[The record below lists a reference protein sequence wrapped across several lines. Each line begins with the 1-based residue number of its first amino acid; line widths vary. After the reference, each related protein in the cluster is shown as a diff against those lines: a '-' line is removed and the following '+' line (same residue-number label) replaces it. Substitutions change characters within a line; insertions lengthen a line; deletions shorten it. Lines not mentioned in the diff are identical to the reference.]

1 MRSTRSPPHSGLLL
15 TSVPS
20 CEVPWG
26 CTVLAQVH
34 ATSQSLSLAL
44 SRQCWSGCEPHLWA
58 MSVHSFWVDVGW
70 LMATSSGGMQIQCCS
85 TGFSLSKSTLPGISH
100 LLTASFLPR
109 RVMAN
114 LSTPPAW
121 TRVINSSFVAGSAD
135 NNTYRCVFDEDF
147 KYVLLPV
154 SYGIVC
160 VVGLFLN
167 LLALYGFIFRI
178 KTWNASTTYMFNLAV
193 SDTLYVV
200 SLPLL
205 VYYYAMGD
213 NWPFG
218 VGLCKIV
225 RFLFYT
231 NLYCSILFLL
241 CISIHRFLGICYP
254 LKSLQWG
261 HVRYARRVSVIIWVV
276 TVVCQL
282 PVLFFVTTSMRRGT
296 ITCHDTSS
304 KDLFG
309 QFVIYSS
316 VMMVLLFC
324 IPFLIIIV
332 CYCLMARRLLQ
343 PTRGMSR
350 LSRSKKKS
358 VKMII
363 IVLVVFSVCFLP
375 FHVTRSLYYSFRSW
389 DLSCQTLNAINLA
402 YKVTRPLASTN
413 SCLDPV
419 LYFLAGQRFMK
430 LTGNKIPWKPQ
441 NEMAMGTVPNG
452 PLGTSNDTDTTSK
465 EMKS

>member
-1 MRSTRSPPHSGLLL
+1 
-15 TSVPS
+15 
-20 CEVPWG
+20 
-26 CTVLAQVH
+26 
-34 ATSQSLSLAL
+34 
-44 SRQCWSGCEPHLWA
+44 
-58 MSVHSFWVDVGW
+58 
-70 LMATSSGGMQIQCCS
+70 
-85 TGFSLSKSTLPGISH
+85 
-100 LLTASFLPR
+100 
-109 RVMAN
+109 MAN
-114 LSTPPAW
+114 ITTPAW
-121 TRVINSSFVAGSAD
+121 TRVINSSLEPDISGD
-135 NNTYRCVFDEDF
+135 NPYKCTFDEDF
-147 KYVLLPV
+147 KYVLLPI

-167 LLALYGFIFRI
+167 LLALYAFIFRI

-213 NWPFG
+213 NWPFS

-241 CISIHRFLGICYP
+241 CISIHRFLGICFP

-261 HVRYARRVSVIIWVV
+261 QVRYARRISVIVWVV
-276 TVVCQL
+276 IVTCQS
-282 PVLFFVTTSMRRGT
+282 PVLFFVTTSVKRDT

-316 VMMVLLFC
+316 VMLVLLFC
-324 IPFLIIIV
+324 IPFLIIII

-343 PTRGMSR
+343 PTRGISR

-363 IVLVVFSVCFLP
+363 IVLVVFIVCFLP
-375 FHVTRSLYYSFRSW
+375 FHVTRTLYYSFRSW

-413 SCLDPV
+413 SCLDPI
-419 LYFLAGQRFMK
+419 LYFLAGQRFMRFA
-430 LTGNKIPWKPQ
+430 GNKVPWKPQ
-441 NEMAMGTVPNG
+441 NEMALGIVPNSH
-452 PLGTSNDTDTTSK
+452 LGTSEDTDTLSK
-465 EMKS
+465 DVKS

>member
-1 MRSTRSPPHSGLLL
+1 MADL
-15 TSVPS
+15 TTPS
-20 CEVPWG
+20 AWI
-26 CTVLAQVH
+26 
-34 ATSQSLSLAL
+34 SL
-44 SRQCWSGCEPHLWA
+44 
-58 MSVHSFWVDVGW
+58 V
-70 LMATSSGGMQIQCCS
+70 
-85 TGFSLSKSTLPGISH
+85 
-100 LLTASFLPR
+100 
-109 RVMAN
+109 
-114 LSTPPAW
+114 
-121 TRVINSSFVAGSAD
+121 NSSLDPSVVGD
-135 NNTYRCVFDEDF
+135 NVYKCMFDEDF
-147 KYVLLPV
+147 K
-154 SYGIVC
+154 
-160 VVGLFLN
+160 
-167 LLALYGFIFRI
+167 I
-178 KTWNASTTYMFNLAV
+178 KTWNASTTYMFNLAI

-213 NWPFG
+213 NWPFS

-241 CISIHRFLGICYP
+241 CISIHRFLGICFP

-261 HVRYARRVSVIIWVV
+261 HVRYARRVSVIVWVV
-276 TVVCQL
+276 TVVCQS
-282 PVLFFVTTSMRRGT
+282 PVLFFVTTSVKRDT

-316 VMMVLLFC
+316 VMLVLLFC
-324 IPFLIIIV
+324 IPFLIIII

-363 IVLVVFSVCFLP
+363 IVLMVFIVCFLP
-375 FHVTRSLYYSFRSW
+375 FHVTRTLYYSFRSW

-402 YKVTRPLASTN
+402 YKLTRPLASTN
-413 SCLDPV
+413 SCLDPI

-430 LTGNKIPWKPQ
+430 FAGSKMPGKPS
-441 NEMAMGTVPNG
+441 NEMALGIVPNSH
-452 PLGTSNDTDTTSK
+452 LENSNDTDTLSK
-465 EMKS
+465 DVKS

>member
-1 MRSTRSPPHSGLLL
+1 
-15 TSVPS
+15 
-20 CEVPWG
+20 
-26 CTVLAQVH
+26 
-34 ATSQSLSLAL
+34 
-44 SRQCWSGCEPHLWA
+44 
-58 MSVHSFWVDVGW
+58 
-70 LMATSSGGMQIQCCS
+70 
-85 TGFSLSKSTLPGISH
+85 
-100 LLTASFLPR
+100 
-109 RVMAN
+109 MAN
-114 LSTPPAW
+114 LTTPPAW
-121 TRVINSSFVAGSAD
+121 TRVINSSVDPDGAED
-135 NNTYRCVFDEDF
+135 NTYKCIFDEDF
-147 KYVLLPV
+147 KYVLLPI

-167 LLALYGFIFRI
+167 LLALYLFIFRI

-213 NWPFG
+213 NWPFS

-241 CISIHRFLGICYP
+241 CISIHRFLGICFP

-261 HVRYARRVSVIIWVV
+261 HVRYARRVSVIVWVV
-276 TVVCQL
+276 TVVCQS
-282 PVLFFVTTSMRRGT
+282 PVLFFVTTSVKRDT

-316 VMMVLLFC
+316 VMLVLLFC
-324 IPFLIIIV
+324 IPFLIIII

-363 IVLVVFSVCFLP
+363 IVLMVFIVCFLP
-375 FHVTRSLYYSFRSW
+375 FHVTRTLYYSFRSW

-413 SCLDPV
+413 SCLDPI

-430 LTGNKIPWKPQ
+430 FAGSKMPWKTQ
-441 NEMAMGTVPNG
+441 NEMALGIVPSSH
-452 PLGTSNDTDTTSK
+452 LGASNDTDTLSK
-465 EMKS
+465 DVKS

>member
-1 MRSTRSPPHSGLLL
+1 MASARFPLSA
-15 TSVPS
+15 
-20 CEVPWG
+20 CF
-26 CTVLAQVH
+26 TVIPA
-34 ATSQSLSLAL
+34 S
-44 SRQCWSGCEPHLWA
+44 SRKGACR
-58 MSVHSFWVDVGW
+58 
-70 LMATSSGGMQIQCCS
+70 SGGPTQEWTQVQEEDLPSTHGHGWRTQRGALGLTLCSQQWNTVGPPAHISVCPFPWLHQIW
-85 TGFSLSKSTLPGISH
+85 P
-100 LLTASFLPR
+100 SFCP

-114 LSTPPAW
+114 LSTPAAW
-121 TRVINSSFVAGSAD
+121 TRVTHSSFVADNAD

-261 HVRYARRVSVIIWVV
+261 HVRYARRVSVIVWVV

-324 IPFLIIIV
+324 IPFLVIIV

-430 LTGNKIPWKPQ
+430 LTGNKIPWKLQ

-465 EMKS
+465 DVKS

>member
-1 MRSTRSPPHSGLLL
+1 
-15 TSVPS
+15 
-20 CEVPWG
+20 
-26 CTVLAQVH
+26 
-34 ATSQSLSLAL
+34 
-44 SRQCWSGCEPHLWA
+44 
-58 MSVHSFWVDVGW
+58 
-70 LMATSSGGMQIQCCS
+70 
-85 TGFSLSKSTLPGISH
+85 
-100 LLTASFLPR
+100 
-109 RVMAN
+109 MAN

-121 TRVINSSFVAGSAD
+121 TRVINSSFVAGNAD

-261 HVRYARRVSVIIWVV
+261 HVRYARRVSVIVWVV

-282 PVLFFVTTSMRRGT
+282 PVLFFVTTSTRRGT

-363 IVLVVFSVCFLP
+363 IVLVVFSICFLP

-452 PLGTSNDTDTTSK
+452 PLGTSDDTDTTSK
-465 EMKS
+465 GMKS

>member
-1 MRSTRSPPHSGLLL
+1 
-15 TSVPS
+15 
-20 CEVPWG
+20 
-26 CTVLAQVH
+26 
-34 ATSQSLSLAL
+34 
-44 SRQCWSGCEPHLWA
+44 
-58 MSVHSFWVDVGW
+58 
-70 LMATSSGGMQIQCCS
+70 
-85 TGFSLSKSTLPGISH
+85 
-100 LLTASFLPR
+100 
-109 RVMAN
+109 MAN
-114 LSTPPAW
+114 LTTPPAW
-121 TRVINSSFVAGSAD
+121 TRVINSSLDPFDAGD
-135 NNTYRCVFDEDF
+135 NAYKCVFDEDF
-147 KYVLLPV
+147 KYVLLPI

-213 NWPFG
+213 NWPFS

-241 CISIHRFLGICYP
+241 CISIHRFLGICFP

-261 HVRYARRVSVIIWVV
+261 HVRYARRVSVIVWVV
-276 TVVCQL
+276 TVVCQS
-282 PVLFFVTTSMRRGT
+282 PVLFFVTTSVKRDT

-316 VMMVLLFC
+316 VMLVLLFC

-343 PTRGMSR
+343 PTRGISR

-363 IVLVVFSVCFLP
+363 IVLVVFIVCFLP
-375 FHVTRSLYYSFRSW
+375 FHVTRTLYYSFRSW

-430 LTGNKIPWKPQ
+430 FAGNKMPGKLQ
-441 NEMAMGTVPNG
+441 NEMALGIVPNSH
-452 PLGTSNDTDTTSK
+452 LGTSSDTDTLSK
-465 EMKS
+465 DVKS

>member
-1 MRSTRSPPHSGLLL
+1 MENL
-15 TSVPS
+15 T
-20 CEVPWG
+20 
-26 CTVLAQVH
+26 
-34 ATSQSLSLAL
+34 
-44 SRQCWSGCEPHLWA
+44 
-58 MSVHSFWVDVGW
+58 
-70 LMATSSGGMQIQCCS
+70 
-85 TGFSLSKSTLPGISH
+85 
-100 LLTASFLPR
+100 
-109 RVMAN
+109 
-114 LSTPPAW
+114 TPPSW
-121 TRVINSSFVAGSAD
+121 TRIINSSSDPGGTDD
-135 NNTYRCVFDEDF
+135 NPYKCVFDEDF

-167 LLALYGFIFRI
+167 LLALYAFIFRI
-178 KTWNASTTYMFNLAV
+178 KTWNASTTYMFNLAI

-213 NWPFG
+213 NWPFS

-241 CISIHRFLGICYP
+241 CISIHRFLGICFP

-261 HVRYARRVSVIIWVV
+261 HVRHARRVSVAVWAV
-276 TVVCQL
+276 TVVCQS
-282 PVLFFVTTSMRRGT
+282 PVLFFVTTSVKGDT

-316 VMMVLLFC
+316 VMLVLLFC

-343 PTRGMSR
+343 PTRGISR

-363 IVLVVFSVCFLP
+363 IVLVVFIVCFLP
-375 FHVTRSLYYSFRSW
+375 FHVTRTLYYSFRSW

-413 SCLDPV
+413 SCLDPI

-430 LTGNKIPWKPQ
+430 FAGSKMPGKPQ
-441 NEMAMGTVPNG
+441 NEVALGIVPNSH
-452 PLGTSNDTDTTSK
+452 LGTSSDTVTLSK
-465 EMKS
+465 DLKS

>member
-1 MRSTRSPPHSGLLL
+1 MSRAMADL
-15 TSVPS
+15 TTPS
-20 CEVPWG
+20 AWI
-26 CTVLAQVH
+26 
-34 ATSQSLSLAL
+34 SL
-44 SRQCWSGCEPHLWA
+44 
-58 MSVHSFWVDVGW
+58 
-70 LMATSSGGMQIQCCS
+70 
-85 TGFSLSKSTLPGISH
+85 
-100 LLTASFLPR
+100 
-109 RVMAN
+109 
-114 LSTPPAW
+114 
-121 TRVINSSFVAGSAD
+121 INSSLDPSVIDD
-135 NNTYRCVFDEDF
+135 NVYKCIFDEDF

-167 LLALYGFIFRI
+167 LLSLYLFIFRI
-178 KTWNASTTYMFNLAV
+178 KTWNASTTYMFNLAI

-213 NWPFG
+213 NWPFS

-241 CISIHRFLGICYP
+241 CISIHRFLGICFP

-261 HVRYARRVSVIIWVV
+261 HVRYARRVSVIVWVV
-276 TVVCQL
+276 TVVCQS
-282 PVLFFVTTSMRRGT
+282 PVLFFVTTSVKRDT

-316 VMMVLLFC
+316 VMLVLLFC
-324 IPFLIIIV
+324 IPFLIIII

-363 IVLVVFSVCFLP
+363 IVLMVFIVCFLP
-375 FHVTRSLYYSFRSW
+375 FHVTRTLYYSFRSW

-402 YKVTRPLASTN
+402 YKLTRPLASTN
-413 SCLDPV
+413 SCLDPI

-430 LTGNKIPWKPQ
+430 FAGSKMPGKPP
-441 NEMAMGTVPNG
+441 NEMALGIMPNSH
-452 PLGTSNDTDTTSK
+452 LENSNDTDTLSK
-465 EMKS
+465 DVKS

>member
-1 MRSTRSPPHSGLLL
+1 K
-15 TSVPS
+15 
-20 CEVPWG
+20 CI
-26 CTVLAQVH
+26 
-34 ATSQSLSLAL
+34 
-44 SRQCWSGCEPHLWA
+44 
-58 MSVHSFWVDVGW
+58 F
-70 LMATSSGGMQIQCCS
+70 
-85 TGFSLSKSTLPGISH
+85 
-100 LLTASFLPR
+100 
-109 RVMAN
+109 N
-114 LSTPPAW
+114 
-121 TRVINSSFVAGSAD
+121 
-135 NNTYRCVFDEDF
+135 EDF

-167 LLALYGFIFRI
+167 LLALYLFIFRI

-213 NWPFG
+213 NWPFS

-241 CISIHRFLGICYP
+241 CISIHRFLGICFP
-254 LKSLQWG
+254 LKSLHWG
-261 HVRYARRVSVIIWVV
+261 HVRYARRVSVIVWVV
-276 TVVCQL
+276 TVVCQS
-282 PVLFFVTTSMRRGT
+282 PVLFFVTTSVKRDT

-316 VMMVLLFC
+316 VMLVLLFC
-324 IPFLIIIV
+324 IPFLIIII

-350 LSRSKKKS
+350 RSRSKKKS

-363 IVLVVFSVCFLP
+363 IVLMVFIICFLP
-375 FHVTRSLYYSFRSW
+375 FHVTRTLYYSFRSW
-389 DLSCQTLNAINLA
+389 DLSCETLNAINLA

-413 SCLDPV
+413 SCLDPI
-419 LYFLAGQRFMK
+419 LYFLAGQRF
-430 LTGNKIPWKPQ
+430 
-441 NEMAMGTVPNG
+441 
-452 PLGTSNDTDTTSK
+452 
-465 EMKS
+465 

>member
-1 MRSTRSPPHSGLLL
+1 MENL
-15 TSVPS
+15 T
-20 CEVPWG
+20 
-26 CTVLAQVH
+26 
-34 ATSQSLSLAL
+34 
-44 SRQCWSGCEPHLWA
+44 
-58 MSVHSFWVDVGW
+58 
-70 LMATSSGGMQIQCCS
+70 
-85 TGFSLSKSTLPGISH
+85 
-100 LLTASFLPR
+100 
-109 RVMAN
+109 
-114 LSTPPAW
+114 TPPAW
-121 TRVINSSFVAGSAD
+121 TRVTNSSLDPGGTDD
-135 NNTYRCVFDEDF
+135 NPYKCVFDEDF

-167 LLALYGFIFRI
+167 LLALYAFIFRI
-178 KTWNASTTYMFNLAV
+178 KTWNASTTYMFNLAI

-213 NWPFG
+213 NWPFS

-241 CISIHRFLGICYP
+241 CISIHRFLGICFP
-254 LKSLQWG
+254 LKSLRWG
-261 HVRYARRVSVIIWVV
+261 HVRHARKVSVAVWLV
-276 TVVCQL
+276 TVVCQC
-282 PVLFFVTTSMRRGT
+282 PVLFFVTTSAKGDT

-304 KDLFG
+304 KELFG

-316 VMMVLLFC
+316 VMLVLLFC

-343 PTRGMSR
+343 PTRGISR

-363 IVLVVFSVCFLP
+363 IVLVVFIVCFLP
-375 FHVTRSLYYSFRSW
+375 FHVTRTLYYSFRSW

-413 SCLDPV
+413 SCLDPI

-430 LTGNKIPWKPQ
+430 FAGSKVPWKPQ
-441 NEMAMGTVPNG
+441 NEVALGIVPNSH
-452 PLGTSNDTDTTSK
+452 LGTSSDTDTQLSK
-465 EMKS
+465 DLKS

>member
-1 MRSTRSPPHSGLLL
+1 
-15 TSVPS
+15 
-20 CEVPWG
+20 
-26 CTVLAQVH
+26 
-34 ATSQSLSLAL
+34 
-44 SRQCWSGCEPHLWA
+44 
-58 MSVHSFWVDVGW
+58 
-70 LMATSSGGMQIQCCS
+70 
-85 TGFSLSKSTLPGISH
+85 
-100 LLTASFLPR
+100 
-109 RVMAN
+109 MAN
-114 LSTPPAW
+114 LTTPAW
-121 TRVINSSFVAGSAD
+121 TRVLNSSSGPGGVED
-135 NNTYRCVFDEDF
+135 TYKCIFDEDF

-241 CISIHRFLGICYP
+241 CISIHRFLGICFP
-254 LKSLQWG
+254 LKSLRWS
-261 HVRYARRVSVIIWVV
+261 HVRYARRVSVVVWMV
-276 TVVCQL
+276 TVVCQS
-282 PVLFFVTTSMRRGT
+282 PVLFFVTTSVRRDT

-316 VMMVLLFC
+316 VMLVLLFC
-324 IPFLIIIV
+324 IPFLIIII

-343 PTRGMSR
+343 PTWGISR

-363 IVLVVFSVCFLP
+363 IVLVVFIVCFLP
-375 FHVTRSLYYSFRSW
+375 FHVTRTLYYSFRSW

-413 SCLDPV
+413 SCLDPI

-430 LTGNKIPWKPQ
+430 FAGHKMPGKPQ
-441 NEMAMGTVPNG
+441 NEMALGIVPNS
-452 PLGTSNDTDTTSK
+452 PLGTSNDTDTIAK
-465 EMKS
+465 GVKS